1 MRRKIGFRKYKF
13 TEKTL
18 SRRGVV
24 ALVLALVSL
33 ISFGIML
40 FLAFKSAGNLSIYI
54 ACYGILALAAG
65 VVGVVLAILSLREED
80 TFRSVPW
87 IALILSVLS
96 TLTWCGVYIGG
107 ILL

>member
-1 MRRKIGFRKYKF
+1 MRRKIGYRKYKF

-18 SRRGVV
+18 SKRGMT
-24 ALVLALVSL
+24 ALALALVSL
-33 ISFGIML
+33 LAFGIML

-54 ACYGILALAAG
+54 ACYGILALAAAVSG
-65 VVGVVLAILSLREED
+65 LVLAILSLREED

-87 IALILSVLS
+87 GALVLSVLA
-96 TLTWCGVYIGG
+96 TLAWCGVYIGG